1 MAALI
6 VRRIDTIVGDTN
18 EWSDAANMIRLIP
31 SQAVSV
37 AAVAAVAAFDVS
49 ALPAQICRPDS
60 VPQARSVAR
69 PANYIFFRRDR
80 GRTAEPSFL
89 NNGNVVGAQLTFT
102 WRELEPERDRY
113 DFDELRNQLA
123 FLGQHGK
130 RLVVQL
136 QDDSFSD
143 SVLVPKYLISDT
155 AFHGGVAREYE
166 GDDDAHAKFVG
177 WAARRWDPAV
187 RARFAKLLEALGG
200 EFDGRLEAI
209 VLPET
214 AIGMRVESLRPRD
227 FTFDGYVKGIQDIT
241 TSMRRSFPHSCV
253 IIYGNF
259 MPGEWLPGDDKGYL
273 RAVYAHAESIGA
285 GVGGPDL
292 LPHTRGQRNHSY
304 PLIAARPSGVIA
316 GLAVQDGNLAARNP
330 ETGSPVTP
338 QELYQFAKDELH
350 LDFVFWGTE
359 EPYYS
364 RDVLPFLRRLPRTP

>member
-1 MAALI
+1 M
-6 VRRIDTIVGDTN
+6 RRIDTIVGDTN

-316 GLAVQDGNLAARNP
+316 GLAVQDGNLAARDP
-330 ETGSPVTP
+330 KTGSPVTA